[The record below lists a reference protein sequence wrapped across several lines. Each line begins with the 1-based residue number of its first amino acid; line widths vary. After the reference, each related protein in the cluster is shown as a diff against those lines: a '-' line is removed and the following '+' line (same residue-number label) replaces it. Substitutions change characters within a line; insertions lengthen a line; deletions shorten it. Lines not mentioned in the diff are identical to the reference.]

1 MLFVKKCIVRLRN
14 DQTRAAISCNK
25 VDLLMLRSRV
35 FRVRNVQIC
44 VVLFSNEIHLLILRN
59 RVFRLRNVEIWHAV
73 QQRVRFG
80 DAEESRIQA
89 ENRSDGKCCPARC
102 LIADAQESLI
112 QVAKRSNVGIAVVY
126 PVTHAGE
133 PAGTP

>member
-1 MLFVKKCIVRLRN
+1 M
-14 DQTRAAISCNK
+14 
-25 VDLLMLRSRV
+25 
-35 FRVRNVQIC
+35 
-44 VVLFSNEIHLLILRN
+44 LFSNEIHLLILRN

-112 QVAKRSNVGIAVVY
+112 QVAKRSNVGIAVVKGLRFADTQELRFEAWKRSHMGCY
-126 PVTHAGE
+126 ACYMFDLLILRNCVFRLVNVQIWIQPSS
-133 PAGTP
+133 

>member
-1 MLFVKKCIVRLRN
+1 M
-14 DQTRAAISCNK
+14 
-25 VDLLMLRSRV
+25 
-35 FRVRNVQIC
+35 RNVQIC

-112 QVAKRSNVGIAVVY
+112 QVAKRSNVGIAVVKGLRFADTQELRFQACKRSNMDTAFLL
-126 PVTHAGE
+126 VGRSVDIQ
-133 PAGTP
+133 